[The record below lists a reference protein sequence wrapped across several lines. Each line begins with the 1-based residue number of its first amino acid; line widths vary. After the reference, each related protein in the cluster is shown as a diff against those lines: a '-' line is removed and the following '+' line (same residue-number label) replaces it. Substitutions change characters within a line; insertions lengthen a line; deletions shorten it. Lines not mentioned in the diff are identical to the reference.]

1 MKDYK
6 DFKAET
12 VGLAQFDKIRE
23 DGRLLM
29 EYVRGS
35 TAYGTNI
42 EGISDVD
49 TGGVYLC
56 TINELLGYNS
66 YHKEVSDSKSDNKWF
81 ELGNFINLLVK
92 ANPNILE
99 ALFVPDN

>member
-23 DGRLLM
+23 DGRLLI

-35 TAYGTNI
+35 LCK
-42 EGISDVD
+42 D
-49 TGGVYLC
+49 T
-56 TINELLGYNS
+56 
-66 YHKEVSDSKSDNKWF
+66 
-81 ELGNFINLLVK
+81 
-92 ANPNILE
+92 
-99 ALFVPDN
+99 

>member
-23 DGRLLM
+23 DGRLLI

-35 TAYGTNI
+35 SAYGLTTPT
-42 EGISDVD
+42 SDVD

-66 YHKEVSDSKSDNKWF
+66 YHEEVSDSKSDNKWF
-81 ELGNFINLLVK
+81 ELGNFIKLLVI
-92 ANPNILE
+92 ILM
-99 ALFVPDN
+99 VP